1 MQVII
6 RGNQNESKS
15 KLVQLKTSVTQNECN
30 SKTSANQNECNSKR
44 LQLKTN
50 GTQNECNS
58 KRVQL

>member
-15 KLVQLKTSVTQNECN
+15 KLVELKTSGTKNECN

-44 LQLKTN
+44 VQLKTN
-50 GTQNECNS
+50 GTQNEC
-58 KRVQL
+58 KPK